1 MNDYNIIPTTRWDV
15 TTQLK
20 NRIVTE
26 FLQLGLT
33 WCISKYNDISMN
45 THAFPKYFINISN
58 NSSCELLYINKYNV
72 TVLNLRMLLI
82 GVGNIPTI

>member
-1 MNDYNIIPTTRWDV
+1 MNDYNIIPTTHWDV

-20 NRIVTE
+20 NQIVTE

-45 THAFPKYFINISN
+45 THAFQNISLTFLTIPAVN
-58 NSSCELLYINKYNV
+58 YCILIN
-72 TVLNLRMLLI
+72 TM
-82 GVGNIPTI
+82 